1 MGRMTPQ
8 QKQERI
14 ADKTAAQRFWELVYG
29 TELKF
34 DFEKYPNRLFGFR
47 GDQYIWEYDFK
58 NNHLWLRYTTT
69 WSVLQKEFGL
79 NYDDI
84 RSLVK
89 NQVEEHFKCKGVTSS
104 THVQVCE
111 EWVEEH
117 FKGVTPVL
125 GVGGYYLWVEEHF
138 ICAALEAEIA
148 ELKKPEKTAGQ
159 RLWELVSGTEVKFD
173 FKKYPRTLFG
183 FRDDEYVWEYNFDNG
198 CLWLRNLTVWSILEY
213 EYSLNYGDVQSL
225 VKNEVEEHFK
235 CRAVTPWRSLDRP
248 LAKVEKHFKRKG

>member
-1 MGRMTPQ
+1 RIVNFYLRNILFIMGRMTPQ

-79 NYDDI
+79 NYNDI
-84 RSLVK
+84 QSLVK
-89 NQVEEHFKCKGVTSS
+89 SEVEEYFKC
-104 THVQVCE
+104 
-111 EWVEEH
+111 
-117 FKGVTPVL
+117 KGVTPVL

-183 FRDDEYVWEYNFDNG
+183 FRDDEYVWEYNFDN
-198 CLWLRNLTVWSILEY
+198 
-213 EYSLNYGDVQSL
+213 
-225 VKNEVEEHFK
+225 
-235 CRAVTPWRSLDRP
+235 
-248 LAKVEKHFKRKG
+248 